1 MNEEPDI
8 EEFAPW
14 LVLAITLVGAF
25 IRALMLSF
33 KGMGLEETVSLWIA
47 GHSFGEI
54 IPWTA
59 QINGQPP
66 LYYFLLHIWTAINGT
81 DPYYARFFS
90 VLFSALT
97 IPIIYLIGKR
107 LSGPVMGLTAAVILA
122 VSPFHMFYAQDT
134 SMYTLLTFNAV
145 VALSALTR
153 LLVDP
158 SAAKP
163 FGTQFRALWR
173 AWRNHGQPQPE
184 DKVDTEVDDETIFLP
199 RWQQRLL
206 RALRIPKGGIGV
218 DLAWVIFVLFSA
230 ATLLSHNTSV
240 LFFITVNLFVFGLMF
255 IQKIV
260 KSKTKPALHAPGLWT
275 WVKSQVL
282 VLLLW
287 LPWLIPY
294 IKSGSLTAHQPLLAA
309 PTWADVTGLIA
320 AFLNATSTIPSN
332 IETGIWIVYGAMFC
346 LGVFYFRRML
356 SKFFYLAVVF
366 AVPFVLELLASLKQ
380 PAFDPQTLIW
390 TSIPLFLLLA
400 AGISQLRHRALIFL
414 AVGLFGTLNFF
425 AASDYFKY
433 YQKDDWNTAARTVVG
448 HVEKGDLILFSSNLN
463 EIPFNYYFIPYEEYY
478 LLQVE
483 KQGIPADLIESGL
496 SEPAMTASDVPG
508 LLSLLD
514 GHDRVWLVYS
524 NEEVTDPSG
533 LVPRTLGTQLTLVYT
548 QEFADGQVM
557 LYIKQ

>member
-14 LVLAITLVGAF
+14 LVLVITLVGAF

-33 KGMGLEETVSLWIA
+33 KGMALEETVNLWIA
-47 GHSFGEI
+47 GHSFAEI
-54 IPWTA
+54 IPWA
-59 QINGQPP
+59 GRINGQPP
-66 LYYFLLHIWTAINGT
+66 LYYYLFHIWTAINGT

-107 LSGPVMGLTAAVILA
+107 LSGPVMGLAAAVILA
-122 VSPFHMFYAQDT
+122 VSPFHVFFAQDT
-134 SMYTLLTFNAV
+134 SIYTLLTFNTA

-158 SAAKP
+158 NAEKP
-163 FGTQFRALWR
+163 FGAQFKALWR
-173 AWRNHGQPQPE
+173 AWRNRKQPQPE
-184 DKVDTEVDDETIFLP
+184 NKTDIEVDDETIYLP
-199 RWQQRLL
+199 RWQQWLL
-206 RALRIPKGGIGV
+206 RALRIPRGGISV

-230 ATLLSHNTSV
+230 ATLLSHNMAV
-240 LFFITVNLFVFGLMF
+240 IFFITVNLFVFGLMLT
-255 IQKIV
+255 QKIG
-260 KSKTKPALHAPGLWT
+260 KDRTKPALRAPRLGT
-275 WVKSQVL
+275 WIKSQVA

-287 LPWLIPY
+287 LPWLIPH

-309 PTWADVTGLIA
+309 PTWADVTGLVT
-320 AFLNATSTIPSN
+320 AFLNATSTIPAN
-332 IETGIWIVYGAMFC
+332 IEAGIWIVYGAMFC
-346 LGVFYFRRML
+346 LGLFFYRKML

-366 AVPFVLELLASLKQ
+366 AIPFALELLASLKQ

-400 AGISQLRHRALIFL
+400 AGISQLRHRAFIFL
-414 AVGLFGTLNFF
+414 AIGLFGTLNFF

-433 YQKDDWNTAARTVVG
+433 YQKEDWNTAARTVAG
-448 HVEKGDLILFSSNLN
+448 HAEKGDLILFSSNLN
-463 EIPFNYYFIPYEEYY
+463 KIPFDYYFTPYEEYY
-478 LLQVE
+478 FLQVE
-483 KQGIPADLIESGL
+483 KQGIPQDLIESGI
-496 SEPAMTASDVPG
+496 SEPAMTAADVPG
-508 LLSLLD
+508 LLALLS

-524 NEEVTDPSG
+524 NEQITDPAG
-533 LVPRTLGTQLTLVYT
+533 LVPQTLGAELTLVYT
-548 QEFADGQVM
+548 QEFSNGQVQ

>member
-14 LVLAITLVGAF
+14 LALVVTLVGAF

-33 KGMGLEETVSLWIA
+33 KGMGLEETVNLWIA

-54 IPWTA
+54 IPWA
-59 QINGQPP
+59 ARINGQPP
-66 LYYFLLHIWTAINGT
+66 LYFFLLHTWTAINGT
-81 DPYYARFFS
+81 DPYFARFFS

-107 LSGPVMGLTAAVILA
+107 LSGPVMGVTAAVILA
-122 VSPFHMFYAQDT
+122 VSPFHVFFAQDT

-153 LLVDP
+153 LLTDP
-158 SAAKP
+158 NTVKP

-173 AWRNHGQPQPE
+173 AWRNHGQPQPDE
-184 DKVDTEVDDETIFLP
+184 KIDPEGEDETQFLP
-199 RWQQRLL
+199 RWQQWLL
-206 RALRIPKGGIGV
+206 RALRVPRGGIGV

-230 ATLLSHNTSV
+230 ATLLSHNTAV
-240 LFFITVNLFVFGLMF
+240 MFFITVNLFVFGLMLV
-255 IQKIV
+255 QKIG
-260 KSKTKPALHAPGLWT
+260 KNRAKPALHAPRLWT
-275 WVKSQVL
+275 WIKSQGI

-294 IKSGSLTAHQPLLAA
+294 IKSGSSSAHQPLLSA
-309 PTWADVTGLIA
+309 PTWADVIGLIA
-320 AFLNATSTIPSN
+320 SFLNATSTIPSN
-332 IETGIWIVYGAMFC
+332 IETGIWIAYGAMFC
-346 LGVFYFRRML
+346 LGVFYFRKML
-356 SKFFYLAVVF
+356 TKFFYLAVVF

-400 AGISQLRHRALIFL
+400 AGISQLRLRALIFL

-433 YQKDDWNTAARTVVG
+433 YQKDDWNTAARTVAG

-463 EIPFNYYFIPYEEYY
+463 EIPFDYYFIPYEEHYY
-478 LLQVE
+478 LQVE
-483 KQGIPADLIESGL
+483 KQGIPADLIEIGI
-496 SEPAMTASDVPG
+496 SEPAMTADDVPG
-508 LLSLLD
+508 LLALLD

-524 NEEVTDPSG
+524 NEQVTDPTG
-533 LVPRTLGTQLTLVYT
+533 LVPQTLGTELTLVYT
-548 QEFADGQVM
+548 QEFYGGLVQ
-557 LYIKQ
+557 LFIKE